1 MGGGRQLVEVGREMS
16 PIGGLVRD
24 QLLPTVAG
32 VSVAGCNVGMDDGC
46 NDVGATDVGG
56 NVTDGSGGIVGIKE
70 AAGCGTAVD
79 DSSDTCVTAV
89 GTAESGGC
97 VSGSSSMGMSVG
109 GVVSLVGMG
118 VYGVV
123 GLVGSIDD
131 DSAVVGASEGYGVKL
146 GRPVS
151 TVVGRDVRV
160 VGATVGYGV

>member
-1 MGGGRQLVEVGREMS
+1 MCLLRGRAGSVQNDTERCSRIVGWPDATLAMGGGRQLVEVGREMS

-79 DSSDTCVTAV
+79 DSSDTCVT
-89 GTAESGGC
+89 C
-97 VSGSSSMGMSVG
+97 VTG
-109 GVVSLVGMG
+109 
-118 VYGVV
+118 
-123 GLVGSIDD
+123 
-131 DSAVVGASEGYGVKL
+131 KL
-146 GRPVS
+146 RI
-151 TVVGRDVRV
+151 
-160 VGATVGYGV
+160 